1 MPQDILPK
9 LGDTYPMIWWPT
21 HLPTLQ
27 HGLITLRPP
36 QESDIPNIFQSCQD
50 SLIPKFTTI
59 PAVYTM
65 AHAEFFV
72 REKAPNSFIGQTEI
86 LFIIEYGVG
95 ADAQFGGAISF
106 HSMDLTDH
114 VAEIGYWVAAPV
126 RDKKIG
132 TIAARVITDYGF
144 TTMGF
149 RRIEALVD
157 VENIHSRKML
167 ASSGYTLEAIMRN
180 KVTRADGTQKDM
192 ALFGQTNLDWKG
204 I

>member
-1 MPQDILPK
+1 
-9 LGDTYPMIWWPT
+9 MIWWPT
-21 HLPTLQ
+21 QVPTLQ

-36 QESDIPNIFQSCQD
+36 RESDIPNIFQGCQD
-50 SLIPKFTTI
+50 PLIPKFTTI
-59 PAVYTM
+59 PTGYTM
-65 AHAEFFV
+65 AHAEFFI
-72 REKAPNSFIGQTEI
+72 REKVPNSFIAQSEI
-86 LFIIEYGVG
+86 IFIIEYGIG
-95 ADAQFGGAISF
+95 AAAQFGGAISF

-126 RDKKIG
+126 RSKKIG
-132 TIAARVITDYGF
+132 TIAARVITHYGF
-144 TTMGF
+144 TAMGF

-167 ASSGYTLEAIMRN
+167 TSSGYTLEGIMRN

-192 ALFGQTNLDWKG
+192 ALFGQTNLDWEG